1 MELTR
6 VNTMGVLSVDVSMQ
20 AASKRE
26 EELAAK
32 ALSLTILRRTRML
45 TREGMRSLHARQ
57 KNKRIK
63 LSNNGWNKSRRS
75 MLQ

>member
-6 VNTMGVLSVDVSMQ
+6 VNTMGVLPVDVSML
-20 AASKRE
+20 AASRRE
-26 EELAAK
+26 EALVVK
-32 ALSLTILRRTRML
+32 ALSLTILRRIRML